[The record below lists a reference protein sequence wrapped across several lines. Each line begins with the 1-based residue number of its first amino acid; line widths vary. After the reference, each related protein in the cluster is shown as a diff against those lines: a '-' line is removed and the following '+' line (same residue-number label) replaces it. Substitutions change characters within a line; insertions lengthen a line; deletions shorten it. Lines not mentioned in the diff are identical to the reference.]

1 MLIVYCIQFFN
12 LSNFWNP
19 DDGEQENEED
29 RSFSSYG
36 RDGVIFLVD
45 AGTVTNDED
54 QFRNC
59 LSIIETTMM
68 NRIIQS
74 EKDLVILSLLHD
86 SLSVYFLIYILDW
99 RCFLQHSTQPFTS
112 RTN

>member
-1 MLIVYCIQFFN
+1 MNYCWFDFFIN
-12 LSNFWNP
+12 SSNFWNP
-19 DDGEQENEED
+19 DDGEQENEEEGGN
-29 RSFSSYG
+29 FSGYG

-45 AGTVTNDED
+45 ASTVTNDEE

-74 EKDLVILSLLHD
+74 EKDLVGLYHFQHV
-86 SLSVYFLIYILDW
+86 SLSM
-99 RCFLQHSTQPFTS
+99 
-112 RTN
+112 